1 MAMLEIQGVTKIIKR
16 NMIIDDISVSFSS
29 GRVYGLKGING
40 CGKTMMMRLISGLIK
55 PTKGKITIQGKQLWK
70 DINFPESIGILIENP
85 SFLDDYSGLENLKIL
100 AGLKNKIDEQTIR
113 DIITEVGLNPDDK
126 KKYKKYSLGMKQRLG
141 IAAAVMEH
149 PDIILLDEPTN
160 ALDSTGIEQLKM
172 IVKKEKQR
180 GALIILTCHD
190 FELLK
195 EFTDEIYYMENGK
208 ITDHS
213 IEKKE
218 EKEPEPEKE

>member
-1 MAMLEIQGVTKIIKR
+1 M
-16 NMIIDDISVSFSS
+16 
-29 GRVYGLKGING
+29 
-40 CGKTMMMRLISGLIK
+40 
-55 PTKGKITIQGKQLWK
+55 WK

-218 EKEPEPEKE
+218 ENEPL

>member
-1 MAMLEIQGVTKIIKR
+1 MMTIEMQGVTKIIKR
-16 NMIIDDISVSFSS
+16 NTIIDDVSVSFSS
-29 GRVYGLKGING
+29 GKVYGLKGING
-40 CGKTMMMRLISGLIK
+40 SGKTMMMRLISGLIR
-55 PTKGKITIQGKQLWK
+55 PNKGQILINGKQLWK
-70 DINFPESIGILIENP
+70 DLNFPESIGILSENP

-100 AGLKNKIDEQTIR
+100 AGLKKKIDENTIR
-113 DIITEVGLNPDDK
+113 ETIAEAGLDPNDK

-149 PDIILLDEPTN
+149 PEILLLDEPTN
-160 ALDSTGIEQLKM
+160 ALDSTGIEQLKK
-172 IVKKEKQR
+172 IIEKEKQR

-195 EFTDEIYYMENGK
+195 EFCDEIYYIDNGK

-218 EKEPEPEKE
+218 ESGQV